1 MAWKLETQ
9 RLGVLEPAHHREQF
23 DEDPVAIQRAI
34 LGEQTVQ
41 HDVYVELIDRD
52 ECSPSIRLVDAHD
65 ALEVRALGFAS
76 FDLVLVCQV
85 ALKFAAIGACAVT
98 SQKWLARWFGLW
110 SVGNGLFMIRFFLL
124 EFYRVD
130 PFLRLLPSLL
140 RSQLLCSMLQAS
152 LALFPELVTSV
163 PLSAGIKCLLW
174 VAF

>member
-1 MAWKLETQ
+1 M
-9 RLGVLEPAHHREQF
+9 
-23 DEDPVAIQRAI
+23 
-34 LGEQTVQ
+34 
-41 HDVYVELIDRD
+41 
-52 ECSPSIRLVDAHD
+52 
-65 ALEVRALGFAS
+65 
-76 FDLVLVCQV
+76 
-85 ALKFAAIGACAVT
+85 T
-98 SQKWLARWFGLW
+98 SQKWLACWFGLW